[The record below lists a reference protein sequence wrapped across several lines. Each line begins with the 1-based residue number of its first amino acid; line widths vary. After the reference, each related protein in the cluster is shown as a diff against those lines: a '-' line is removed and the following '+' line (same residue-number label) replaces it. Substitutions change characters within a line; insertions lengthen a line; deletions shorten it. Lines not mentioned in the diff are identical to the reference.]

1 LVEHGPSV
9 KIMKKWTKKDIKT
22 LCQAISTFW
31 LYNRPLGDSYEQTM
45 KAIAS
50 MRQFLEKH
58 RQEVVIGGISE
69 LQTIATER
77 AKKDQD
83 TADHF
88 ASHPNA
94 YGKSTPEMIKR
105 FSDLAAED
113 RKDVEK
119 AKSLIARIKTE
130 GLPPEV
136 EAFDPISG

>member
-1 LVEHGPSV
+1 VEQSPSV

-22 LCQAISTFW
+22 LCQTISTFW
-31 LYNRPLGDSYEQTM
+31 LCNRPLGDSYEQTM

-58 RQEVVIGGISE
+58 RKEVVIGGISE
-69 LQTIATER
+69 LQAIAMER
-77 AKKDQD
+77 AKEDQD
-83 TADHF
+83 TTDHF
-88 ASHPNA
+88 ALHPNV

-105 FSDLAAED
+105 FSDLAAEN

-119 AKSLIARIKTE
+119 AKSLIARIKAE
-130 GLPPEV
+130 ELPPEV